1 MIIEMFCSTI
11 SDRLHQA
18 VTPQMQATSKVTA
31 ITLVVI
37 SILFLAIG
45 SICLG
50 LGMSRKL
57 MSMGV
62 GLVPYLG
69 GYFSLTLSIGTLLLS
84 VPFAV
89 TALFGNR
96 VYG

>member
-1 MIIEMFCSTI
+1 MFCSSI

-18 VTPQMQATSKVTA
+18 VTPQVQTSSRVTA

-37 SILFLAIG
+37 SILFLALG
-45 SICLG
+45 STCLG

-69 GYFSLTLSIGTLLLS
+69 GYFCLTLSVGTLLLS
-84 VPFAV
+84 LPFGV
-89 TALFGNR
+89 TTLFGNR